1 MNKMRVILV
10 ITILIT
16 STYGA
21 GSEAIKS
28 LVPNAE
34 KIVLN
39 GLKSSDARIRS
50 NAIEVVASGQKI
62 ELMPKVVALLDDTD
76 MPVRFTAAVALGD
89 TQYKA
94 GEKKLVQSLKDA
106 DLNVVIAASYAL
118 CKLGNQEY
126 LAMIE
131 NSAKA
136 DDQTVKAN
144 AAMLLG
150 KLKSKRSLPLLYKL
164 KDNPDSSDTVAFN
177 AVEAIA
183 RIGDDKIY
191 SKIWTMLIS
200 VYADDRY
207 MGVYAMGAFGGVKGA
222 NAIITLLDDD
232 VVEVRLTAAEEL
244 GMLGDNSGQIVVLE
258 YLNSPESAE
267 KETIERRN
275 TLAALAIGQIGTEP
289 LIAHLPKLLKNDS
302 PFVRLAAAKSIFIL
316 ANGR

>member
-62 ELMPKVVALLDDTD
+62 ELMPKVVALLDDAD
-76 MPVRFTAAVALGD
+76 MPVRFAAAVALGD

-94 GEKKLVQSLKDA
+94 GEKKLVQSLKDS
-106 DLNVVIAASYAL
+106 DLNVVIAVSYAL

-131 NSAKA
+131 NSAKT

-244 GMLGDNSGQIVVLE
+244 GMLGDKSGQIVVLE

>member
-1 MNKMRVILV
+1 MNKIRVILV

-16 STYGA
+16 SSYCA
-21 GSEAIKS
+21 GSETVKNLA
-28 LVPNAE
+28 PDAE

-39 GLKSSDARIRS
+39 GMESPDARIRA

-62 ELMPKVVALLDDTD
+62 EIMPKVVELLNDAD
-76 MPVRFTAAVALGD
+76 MPVRFAAAVAIGD
-89 TQYKA
+89 MRYKA
-94 GEKKLVQSLKDA
+94 GEKKLVQMLKDS
-106 DLNVVIAASYAL
+106 DLNVVIAAAYAL

-131 NSAKA
+131 SAA
-136 DDQTVKAN
+136 GTDDQTVKAN

-150 KLKSKRSLPLLYKL
+150 KLKSKSSLPLLYKL
-164 KDNPDSSDTVAFN
+164 KDDPDASDIVAFN

-207 MGVYAMGAFGGVKGA
+207 IGVQAMGALGGVKGA

-232 VVEVRLTAAEEL
+232 VVEVRLAAAEEL
-244 GMLGDNSGQIVVLE
+244 GMLGEASGQIVVLE
-258 YLNSPESAE
+258 YLNSPEAAE
-267 KETIERRN
+267 KETVERRN
-275 TLAALAIGQIGTEP
+275 TLAALAIGQIGTES
-289 LIAHLPKLLKNDS
+289 LTAHLPKLLKNDS
-302 PFVRLAAAKSIFIL
+302 PFVRLAAAKSVFIL
-316 ANGR
+316 TKGR